1 MLGILYIYVSKVV
14 WKSFRQFSFLQMFS
28 SAVSLTGRV
37 CFYIFFIL
45 YTVHFISKVYMV
57 LGMVF
62 AFI

>member
-1 MLGILYIYVSKVV
+1 MLGILYIYVFKVV

-45 YTVHFISKVYMV
+45 YTVHFQSIYVSGHGICFS
-57 LGMVF
+57 LR
-62 AFI
+62 